1 MCKKIAKGCGGLA
14 KLRHCVSLNILK
26 NVYHALIHSYLR
38 YSIIVWGNAT
48 ENILK
53 PLQTIVNKALR
64 IMTFAPFGNIDLQP
78 MCNFLK
84 VLNVKQIFQLET
96 GKFLYKFHSNLLPI
110 SIGGYLQTDPYVNR
124 HSYGL
129 RSRTFN
135 QPTRLVRHS
144 RFAENSLQTK
154 GAKMWEDIPDEIK
167 ESQSFMIFKR
177 TFKNFLLLPNADS
190 SSTSSPII

>member
-1 MCKKIAKGCGGLA
+1 
-14 KLRHCVSLNILK
+14 
-26 NVYHALIHSYLR
+26 
-38 YSIIVWGNAT
+38 
-48 ENILK
+48 
-53 PLQTIVNKALR
+53 
-64 IMTFAPFGNIDLQP
+64 MTFAPLGNIDLQP
-78 MCNFLK
+78 MYNFLK

-144 RFAENSLQTK
+144 RFADNSLQTK
-154 GAKMWEDIPDEIK
+154 GVKMWEEIPDKVK

-177 TFKNFLLLPNADS
+177 TFKNFLLLPNADT
-190 SSTSSPII
+190 SSTSLPII